1 VQKLKA
7 VRHFYR
13 AAKQTRSALQPKVA
27 EWSERALFGGEWR
40 ERIVKSILLAHYQS
54 RFRRQWKWQ
63 AYGAPHFTDTSYVL
77 FRLFEGNF
85 GEGVYH
91 LTRAFLTGEAVTD
104 GAVILDIGCGDGGF
118 TKRFLAPKAS
128 HVDAIDIEPSA
139 IEWASQHNAAP
150 NITYLLSDAIREP
163 FPRKGYDLIV
173 FDGAIGHISK
183 SDSDVLLRKIAESLS
198 PEGLFVGSESLGPE
212 GHDHL
217 QCFDELESLRALL
230 KPYFSV
236 VRLKKT
242 SYYINDGTY
251 FRTEAYWRCAHNEEA
266 AKGNHWT

>member
-1 VQKLKA
+1 MANTQKLNILLKS
-7 VRHFYR
+7 R
-13 AAKQTRSALQPKVA
+13 ARRKVA
-27 EWSERALFGGEWR
+27 EWSERTLFGGERR
-40 ERIVKSILLAHYQS
+40 ESFVKSVLLAHYES

-63 AYGAPHFTDTSYVL
+63 AYGAPHFEDTSYIL
-77 FRLFEGNF
+77 FRLFAGEF

-91 LTRAFLTGEAVTD
+91 LTRAMLSAEAVTD

-139 IEWASQHNAAP
+139 IEWASLHNAAP
-150 NITYLLSDAIREP
+150 NISYALSDAIQEP
-163 FPRKGYDLIV
+163 FPRNNYDLIV

-183 SDSDVLLRKIAESLS
+183 SDSDVLLMKIADNLN
-198 PEGLFVGSESLGPE
+198 PGGLFVGSESLGRE

-217 QCFDELESLRALL
+217 QFFDDLGSLRALFS
-230 KPYFSV
+230 PYFSA

-242 SYYINDGTY
+242 RYYINDGTY
-251 FRTEAYWRCAHNEEA
+251 LRTEAYWRCALNEEA
-266 AKGNHWT
+266 AKANSWTD